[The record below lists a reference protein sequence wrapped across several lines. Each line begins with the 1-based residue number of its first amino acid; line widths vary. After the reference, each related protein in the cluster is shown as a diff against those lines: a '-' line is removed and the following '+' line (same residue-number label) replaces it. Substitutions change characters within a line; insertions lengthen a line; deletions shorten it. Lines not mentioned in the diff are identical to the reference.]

1 MADNEEIA
9 NSKIFDFDKW
19 TYNVLR
25 EDVEND
31 FFRTL
36 FQLKSYRT
44 RYWISA
50 VRKGPYMEKRHMEL
64 LCFHYTPDGKEFR
77 WLPAHNLFYP
87 VKYWGNSR
95 EPINLLQRLR
105 AKHDVESLPE
115 SLVFCSDD
123 L

>member
-1 MADNEEIA
+1 MTDNEKLV
-9 NSKIFDFDKW
+9 NSKLFDFEKW
-19 TYNVLR
+19 SYNVLR

-36 FQLKSYRT
+36 IQLKSYRT

-50 VRKGPYMEKRHMEL
+50 VRKGPYVEKKHMEL
-64 LCFHYTPDGKEFR
+64 LCYFYTPDGKDFKF
-77 WLPAHNLFYP
+77 LPHDGLYYP
-87 VKYWGNSR
+87 VKYWEKSE

-105 AKHDVESLPE
+105 SRHEVESLPE